1 MRQVNVTE
9 LKNRLSRYLR
19 LVKRGETLEITER
32 SVPIAVVTGL
42 PAPRGGREVLDRLVR
57 DGVVSPA
64 RRPGGPDEIGE
75 PAVPCAGDVV
85 DALIEGRG
93 DR

>member
-9 LKNRLSRYLR
+9 LKNRLSKYLR

-42 PAPRGGREVLDRLVR
+42 PAGRGGGAVLDRLVR
-57 DGVVSPA
+57 EGVVSRA
-64 RRPGGPDEIGE
+64 RRSGGPDEIRE
-75 PAVPCAGDVV
+75 PAVPCATDVV
-85 DALIEGRG
+85 AALVEERG
-93 DR
+93 HR